1 MIKIGSNGWM
11 DENLPTAFTR
21 ALKVYRRSCRQFA
34 EGYSWEACTRQ
45 FLTLIQSN
53 LSDPV
58 AKPAPAE
65 KRL

>member
-1 MIKIGSNGWM
+1 M
-11 DENLPTAFTR
+11 DEILPTTVTR